1 MAGRPGR
8 GSLDPRVDRCHDHDA
23 DHRVVGP
30 LLRHA
35 LWWSTAARVGTV
47 VVATVAAAF
56 APNFDDSTST
66 TLGIARPDLHGLALH
81 ARVPLALIKW
91 DAIHLLGIAH
101 DNLAYRHDHALAFF
115 PAMPWLAR
123 VVARYVLNPLFGTRT
138 GTDAGVNDQR
148 LLLAWGGIVV
158 ANLAFLAASA
168 ALFGLVCAVTK
179 RPHRAFLAAVL
190 FACQPASVFMSSFYT
205 ESVFAFLGFSG
216 MWAMEQ
222 SHWALAA
229 LLWALST
236 LVRSNGILHAGFFA
250 YHFLF
255 VKPRIRLILY
265 AAVVFAPFLWWQ
277 WMSWHRFCTPT
288 TAAYT
293 PPTWCATRPL
303 DVPTFGTLHLPA
315 HGLPYT
321 AVQTQYWH
329 VGWLRYWSLAQL
341 PNFAI
346 AAPVLVHSVVQ
357 IVNARDWPVPYRVLH
372 AFCVFYGLTSMHVQV
387 VVRMFSCLPLMFV
400 TESRRWVQ
408 YSVLWATVGAV
419 LFGLFYPPA

>member
-1 MAGRPGR
+1 M
-8 GSLDPRVDRCHDHDA
+8 
-23 DHRVVGP
+23 
-30 LLRHA
+30 
-35 LWWSTAARVGTV
+35 
-47 VVATVAAAF
+47 
-56 APNFDDSTST
+56 
-66 TLGIARPDLHGLALH
+66 LGIASDGLT
-81 ARVPLALIKW
+81 
-91 DAIHLLGIAH
+91 
-101 DNLAYRHDHALAFF
+101 YRHDHALAFF

-123 VVARYVLNPLFGTRT
+123 VVARYVLDPLFGSSRS
-138 GTDAGVNDQR
+138 GSDADANDER

-168 ALFGLVCAVTK
+168 ALFGLVCTVTK

-205 ESVFAFLGFSG
+205 EPVFAFLAFSG

-222 SHWALAA
+222 SYWALAA

-236 LVRSNGILHAGFFA
+236 LVRSNGILHTGFFA

-255 VKPRIRLILY
+255 VKVRLVVRVVVRISAPVLTFLPRPRSLGFDL
-265 AAVVFAPFLWWQ
+265 L
-277 WMSWHRFCTPT
+277 S
-288 TAAYT
+288 YT

-303 DVPTFGTLHLPA
+303 DVPTLGTPHLPV

-321 AVQTQYWH
+321 AVQAQYWH

-341 PNFAI
+341 PNFAF
-346 AAPVLVHSVVQ
+346 AAPVLVHSIVQ

-387 VVRMFSCLPLMFV
+387 VVRMFSCLPLMFL
-400 TESRRWVQ
+400 TESRRWVL
-408 YSVLWATVGAV
+408 YSVLWATVGAI